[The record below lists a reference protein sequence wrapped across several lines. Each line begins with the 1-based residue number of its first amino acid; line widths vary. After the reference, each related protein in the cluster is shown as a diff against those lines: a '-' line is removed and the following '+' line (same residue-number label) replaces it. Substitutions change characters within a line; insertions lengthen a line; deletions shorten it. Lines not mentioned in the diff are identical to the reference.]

1 MSGHVAECVE
11 PRHEIPEGATGVL
24 GCVEVKFSAL
34 IPLLLFDN
42 PFTAGFAA
50 FFAVILLPE

>member
-1 MSGHVAECVE
+1 MSNPYMSLQNR
-11 PRHEIPEGATGVL
+11 PRGVL
-24 GCVEVKFSAL
+24 GCVEVKLSAL
-34 IPLLLFDN
+34 IPSLLFDN

>member
-1 MSGHVAECVE
+1 MGKGGGDLC
-11 PRHEIPEGATGVL
+11 
-24 GCVEVKFSAL
+24 CVEVKLSAL

-42 PFTAGFAA
+42 PIAAGFAA